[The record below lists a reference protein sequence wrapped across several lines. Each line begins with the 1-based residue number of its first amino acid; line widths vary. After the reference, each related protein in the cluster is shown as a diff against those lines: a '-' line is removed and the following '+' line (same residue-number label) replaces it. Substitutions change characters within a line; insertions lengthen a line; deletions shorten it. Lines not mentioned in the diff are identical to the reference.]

1 MTDLHKFLNECA
13 SITHKNYSKNAFS
26 FNGENKNVKLSGK
39 CRGTVLEAKLVSKSG
54 ALLYSINEDCLK
66 EEYVLS
72 RIKDMTKMFEQAAL
86 IEMTKKDDL
95 DREKDDEDKELL
107 LDDADDV
114 EEIALNS
121 DTNNL
126 ETDKSDIN
134 SLSELKDELI
144 DLATRA
150 QSLVNIFPEEDVI
163 NRSMI
168 IGLISGIYEIAQDTI
183 ELEEDLLDLEEQESV
198 KESLCVPAKIDYIDL
213 AGKGL
218 SQACY
223 ALGKTDNFVNLVGML
238 KDIKSELAASK

>member
-86 IEMTKKDDL
+86 IEMIKKDDL

-114 EEIALNS
+114 EEINTENNEDASKDCENS
-121 DTNNL
+121 
-126 ETDKSDIN
+126 IN

-144 DLATRA
+144 DLAVRS
-150 QSLVNIFPEEDVI
+150 QSLVDIFPEEDVI

-238 KDIKSELAASK
+238 KDIKSELTTSK